1 MEKMYT
7 LIFDKVI
14 IKQLKKAAKNNQVK
28 EILTKMLDSIEENG
42 PDAGELLDS
51 QLFIYEV
58 KNMRPP
64 IRLYYQ
70 HSKASNEIK
79 VFEYEMKTSS
89 EKQQITIEKIKSKL
103 LKT

>member
-1 MEKMYT
+1 MEKRHT
-7 LIFDKVI
+7 LVFDKVM
-14 IKQLKKAAKNNQVK
+14 IKQLKRAAKNNQVK
-28 EILTKMLDSIEENG
+28 EILTKMLDGIEEFG

-51 QLFIYEV
+51 QLSIYEV

-79 VFEYEMKTSS
+79 VFEYEMKTGA
-89 EKQQITIEKIKSKL
+89 EKQQNTIEKIKKKL
-103 LKT
+103 LKS

>member
-1 MEKMYT
+1 MEKRYN
-7 LIFDKVI
+7 LIFDKVM

-28 EILTKMLDSIEENG
+28 EILTKMLDSIQESG

-70 HSKASNEIK
+70 HNNISNEIK
-79 VFEYEMKTSS
+79 VFGYEMKTSS
-89 EKQQITIEKIKSKL
+89 EKQQRTIEKIKKKL
-103 LKT
+103 LKS

>member
-1 MEKMYT
+1 MIKKYT
-7 LIFDKVI
+7 LVFDKVI

-28 EILTKMLDSIEENG
+28 EILIKMLDSIEENG

-70 HSKASNEIK
+70 YNKVSNEVK

-89 EKQQITIEKIKSKL
+89 EKQANTIEKIKKRL
-103 LKT
+103 LKP

>member
-1 MEKMYT
+1 MKKKYT
-7 LIFDKVI
+7 LVFDKVM

-28 EILTKMLDSIEENG
+28 EILTKMLDNIEKSG

-58 KNMRPP
+58 KNMHPP

-89 EKQQITIEKIKSKL
+89 EKQQMTIEKIKRKL
-103 LKT
+103 LKS

>member
-1 MEKMYT
+1 MEKRYN
-7 LIFDKVI
+7 LIFDKVM

-28 EILTKMLDSIEENG
+28 EILTKMLDSIQESG

-70 HSKASNEIK
+70 HSKSSNEIK

-89 EKQQITIEKIKSKL
+89 EKQQITIEKIKRKL
-103 LKT
+103 LKS

>member
-1 MEKMYT
+1 MEKRYN
-7 LIFDKVI
+7 LIFDKVM

-28 EILTKMLDSIEENG
+28 EILTKMLDSIEELG
-42 PDAGELLDS
+42 QDAGELLDS

-70 HSKASNEIK
+70 HNKLSNEIK
-79 VFEYEMKTSS
+79 IFEYEMKTSQ
-89 EKQQITIEKIKSKL
+89 EKQQSTIEKIKL
-103 LKT
+103 LKS